1 MNNFINEK
9 RRCSFPTL
17 NNGIQANLTK
27 PQTLEEYFI
36 IIGVD
41 PKVCLKEYLYNTSIN
56 DLNEYYSKE
65 DFRPKILSKFPP
77 INKQYINIDASIMDI
92 VFQDGFKLEKFY
104 SQPKPIVQHYLLDN
118 SFYSINY
125 PLKYV
130 TCLKI
135 YENLEKYLLLKNE
148 INDKL
153 SQDYFHNTWKI
164 NTGKKKR
171 DIINAIGNIDI
182 NSLKRNERFK
192 SEIDFKNENNIN
204 ITNDNNIS
212 DSYKN
217 YYFPKILCLV
227 STQHFFKE
235 QTKILKQI
243 YAYFLDNTPKKIP
256 LEKKILTIL
265 LNIPI
270 PPKGLLEIE
279 YNLQENYEKVK
290 IKGEKMNK
298 IENLEDELNLIFS
311 RFSINKILLIFKYIL
326 FETKTIVFS
335 TKINELTYF
344 IYGIISLLFP
354 FHHSFQV
361 SSSIPNGMYDVLE
374 SISPFILGINTKFRK
389 SFFKENKIDI
399 NDLDLFIIDLDEK
412 KIKIAGKH
420 NSPQFPKSLIRPLHD
435 GLEELFGIKK
445 QKPIKDVNLKE
456 VRLLFFDF
464 LVNLLT
470 DYDFYLKKDYFKN
483 KLSNSGIKNLFKI
496 KEFVESHSKS
506 EKLFY
511 KKFTETQMFS
521 DFIYKKMIPKNLK
534 EKLEILLV
542 DETLIKKKNK
552 KLFTKK
558 KGTFFLDSKDY
569 EYSRI
574 YEIPHSK
581 KLSKKE
587 KKIFLNEADRNKL
600 LFYGQKINE
609 EKEEKSNELNYTF
622 EYYVFPILNKSFF
635 ESPPHG
641 EYFLVPDSI
650 IFSDVDRANTDILS
664 KTINNS
670 NNNCNKKTLKDE
682 MQNYIYL
689 TYIEFWS
696 YSYWYL
702 DFSEKDKKFEQL
714 LEILNKITHH
724 EVELFDHLFE
734 TLNKFKESD
743 KILQL
748 YDILLKYNLVP
759 SSYIYSTV
767 NTILNKH
774 KLVKS
779 YSNNNIIR
787 INNDINEKEKKKQK
801 RTFHSIKE
809 GNILGDKVV
818 FYLKQPCPECY
829 KDIDMIEVSLNF
841 KNMTKEVFW
850 AKCPLC
856 GKDII
861 PKIGVLLG
869 NEINKIKDEYDE
881 SINSSKFTKF
891 VLHSPYELK
900 NNIKNIINK
909 EGVSI
914 FLLENIKE
922 KYPSIFWS
930 CVWYFKINKID
941 LDIILPYE
949 CNNIQ
954 KWSNNKKFFPN
965 NINSLTQNKIIDE
978 KNINKNPI
986 KQMYLNKRQKKT
998 KKSKIKKYSNDIL
1011 LINSSISFQLDDN
1024 KNYRNYQDYNN
1035 SSIDSLFDLYRQSS
1049 SSNSLNKSNT
1059 LNNYHKDFR
1068 YSSDSSKSELN
1079 FKINDSKKKTMKISM
1094 PFNFNLNLR
1103 RVRLNTLSQKNLLS
1117 PSFKPRKL
1125 FENIYSSGLLS
1136 IKEYEGYIV
1145 SPFIKESFEDDLNRK
1160 KIYSNK
1166 LSSKSNNIFN
1176 FDEEDNYDIY
1186 GFRRNRSFY
1195 QNKSNKIIKIEELD
1209 IKKRNI
1215 SMKNKKIDLFC
1226 DY

>member
-1 MNNFINEK
+1 MNNLINEK

-27 PQTLEEYFI
+27 PQTLEEYFL

-41 PKVCLKEYLYNTSIN
+41 PKICLKEYLYNTSIN
-56 DLNEYYSKE
+56 DLNEHYSKD
-65 DFRPKILSKFPP
+65 DFRPRILSKFPP
-77 INKQYINIDASIMDI
+77 INKQYINIDSSIIDI
-92 VFQDGFKLEKFY
+92 VFQDGFKLEKFLN
-104 SQPKPIVQHYLLDN
+104 QPKPIIEHYLLEN

-135 YENLEKYLLLKNE
+135 YENLENYLLLKNE
-148 INDKL
+148 IQDKL
-153 SQDYFHNTWKI
+153 GDDYLHNTFKM
-164 NTGKKKR
+164 NTGKKKKN
-171 DIINAIGNIDI
+171 DIINAIGNLDI

-192 SEIDFKNENNIN
+192 SEIDFNNKEKNNKNIN
-204 ITNDNNIS
+204 DNIDN
-212 DSYKN
+212 YKN

-243 YAYFLDNTPKKIP
+243 YTYFLDNTPKKIP

-298 IENLEDELNLIFS
+298 IENLDDELNIIFS
-311 RFSINKILLIFKYIL
+311 RFSINKILIIFKYIL
-326 FETKTIVFS
+326 FETKTIIFS

-361 SSSIPNGMYDVLE
+361 SSSIPNGAYDVLE
-374 SISPFILGINTKFRK
+374 SISPYILGINSKFRIN
-389 SFFKENKIDI
+389 FFKENKIDLS
-399 NDLDLFIIDLDEK
+399 DLDLFIIDLDEK
-412 KIKIAGKH
+412 KIKIAGKD
-420 NSPQFPKSLIRPLHD
+420 NAPQFPKSILRPLHD
-435 GLEELFGIKK
+435 GLEEIIGIKK
-445 QKPIKDVNLKE
+445 HKSIKDINFKE

-496 KEFVESHSKS
+496 KEFVESHSS
-506 EKLFY
+506 NEKVFY

-521 DFIYKKMIPKNLK
+521 DFIYKKMIPKNLN
-534 EKLEILLV
+534 EKFEILLV
-542 DETLIKKKNK
+542 DEALIKKKNK

-558 KGTFFLDSKDY
+558 KSTVFLDSKDY
-569 EYSRI
+569 EYSRV
-574 YEIPHSK
+574 YEVPHSK
-581 KLSKKE
+581 ILSKRE
-587 KKIFLNEADRNKL
+587 KKYFLNEEDRNNL
-600 LFYGQKINE
+600 LLYGQKINE
-609 EKEEKSNELNYTF
+609 EKEEKSNEVNFTF

-635 ESPPHG
+635 DSPPLG
-641 EYFLVPDSI
+641 EYFLAPDSI
-650 IFSDVDRANTDILS
+650 VFSDVDRANTDILS
-664 KTINNS
+664 KTLNNP
-670 NNNCNKKTLKDE
+670 NNIGNKKTLEEE

-689 TYIEFWS
+689 TYIELWS
-696 YSYWYL
+696 YSYWFL
-702 DFSEKDKKFEQL
+702 DFSEKDIKFNQL

-734 TLNKFKESD
+734 ALNKSKESD

-748 YDILLKYNLVP
+748 YDILLKYNIVP

-779 YSNNNIIR
+779 YSNNNFFR
-787 INNDINEKEKKKQK
+787 INKDINEKGKKNQK
-801 RTFHSIKE
+801 RTFHSMNE
-809 GNILGDKVV
+809 GNILGDKVI

-829 KDIDMIEVSLNF
+829 KDIDIIEVSLNF
-841 KNMTKEVFW
+841 RNMVKEIFW

-856 GKDII
+856 GKYII
-861 PKIGVLLG
+861 PKIDVLLG
-869 NEINKIKDEYDE
+869 NEINVMKNDYDE

-909 EGVSI
+909 EGFSI

-922 KYPSIFWS
+922 KYPSLFWS

-949 CNNIQ
+949 WTNIQ
-954 KWSNNKKFFPN
+954 KWNNKKKLMPSN
-965 NINSLTQNKIIDE
+965 LTSFMQTDNE
-978 KNINKNPI
+978 KD
-986 KQMYLNKRQKKT
+986 KKT
-998 KKSKIKKYSNDIL
+998 KQLYIKKKQKKSKKPKIKKKYSNDIL
-1011 LINSSISFQLDDN
+1011 LINSSISLQIDDN
-1024 KNYRNYQDYNN
+1024 KQLRNSPDYNN
-1035 SSIDSLFDLYRQSS
+1035 SSIGSLFDLYRISTSLSS
-1049 SSNSLNKSNT
+1049 INKSSKTVNF
-1059 LNNYHKDFR
+1059 NKDNR
-1068 YSSDSSKSELN
+1068 YSAESFKDEYN
-1079 FKINDSKKKTMKISM
+1079 FKIDISKKQTVKINM
-1094 PFNFNLNLR
+1094 PFNLT

-1125 FENIYSSGLLS
+1125 FENIYSSDLLS
-1136 IKEYEGYIV
+1136 IKEKEGQIV
-1145 SPFIKESFEDDLNRK
+1145 SPFIKDSYQDDFNGS

-1166 LSSKSNNIFN
+1166 KSSNKVFN
-1176 FDEEDNYDIY
+1176 FEEEDNYDIF
-1186 GFRRNRSFY
+1186 GFKRNRSFY
-1195 QNKSNKIIKIEELD
+1195 QYKTDKIINIEELD
-1209 IKKRNI
+1209 ISKRNN
-1215 SMKNKKIDLFC
+1215 SMKNKKIDLYC
-1226 DY
+1226 NY